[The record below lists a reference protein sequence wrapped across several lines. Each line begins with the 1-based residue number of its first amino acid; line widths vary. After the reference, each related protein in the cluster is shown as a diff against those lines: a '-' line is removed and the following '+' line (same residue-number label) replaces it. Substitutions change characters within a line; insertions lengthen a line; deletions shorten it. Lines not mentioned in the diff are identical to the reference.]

1 MLIIEIKLIPQAVF
15 RALLNLKLC
24 FIKIIVSKNILV
36 SKPLMIAKV
45 IIPKTGKG
53 ILVNWKNKIVP
64 KSPIA
69 HPNKHQPVFF
79 ALLFQV

>member
-1 MLIIEIKLIPQAVF
+1 
-15 RALLNLKLC
+15 
-24 FIKIIVSKNILV
+24 
-36 SKPLMIAKV
+36 MIAKV